1 LGGENGGKVIDRAG
15 GDVRPCHFAEL
26 KDRMSSHAGSNLQA
40 GGDDSIAS
48 ANRDGVALRVADRI
62 AETMV
67 VAALFVELLLVLANI
82 VARGFFHHSFLW
94 ADEVARLALSMMAF
108 VGGAVAYRR
117 GQHAHV
123 QLVLN
128 LLPKYGEPFFLALS
142 DVVVFSSAVL
152 TGAVS
157 IQFIAA
163 NWSERT
169 PILQVPESII
179 AVPLPIGMALIAVFV
194 AHRFWRTHGKM
205 ALPTAA
211 AFFLVAGAAAAT
223 CSRWLPFFGDD
234 APIVV
239 ALVLFVVAI
248 LAGVPVGFVL
258 LLATTAFLWGSG
270 TVSLV
275 VLPQNMVN
283 GTGNYI
289 LLAIPF
295 FILAGLVMERGGVSL
310 RLIRFIQALVGHL
323 RGGLLQVTI
332 VSMYLIS
339 GLSGSKPAD
348 VAAVG
353 TVMRDQLS
361 ESHGAAEGAAVLAS
375 AAIMGET
382 VPPSIAMLIVGS
394 ITNVSVAAMFIG
406 GVIPAAVIAVCLAAL
421 IHVRAARVGAPLL
434 PRAPLRSVVRAG
446 LGAVA
451 PMLMPAF
458 LLAGIL
464 SGIATPTEIAALAV
478 VYGLFLAMVIYREM
492 GIERFVRTV
501 SDAASLTGVLL
512 FIFAAASAFSW
523 TLTIAYVPQSL
534 VELIGSTGNSA
545 SVFMIGSIALLILV
559 GVLLE
564 GLPSLNV
571 LAPLLLPIAG
581 RIGLSELHYALVLI
595 IAMGVGGFMP
605 LAGIGFYVCCAVMR
619 CDVEAASRA
628 MVPYLAVVLIGLLI
642 IAFVPWF
649 VLFLPNHFGF
659 RG

>member
-1 LGGENGGKVIDRAG
+1 MSPTAIHPQSGRENRLTG
-15 GDVRPCHFAEL
+15 H
-26 KDRMSSHAGSNLQA
+26 
-40 GGDDSIAS
+40 
-48 ANRDGVALRVADRI
+48 GVVLRVADRI
-62 AETMV
+62 AETLV
-67 VAALFVELLLVLANI
+67 VAALLAELLLVLANI
-82 VARGFFHHSFLW
+82 AARAFFHHSFLW
-94 ADEVARLALSMMAF
+94 ADEAARLALSVMAF

-123 QLVLN
+123 QLIVGLM
-128 LLPKYGEPFFLALS
+128 PKRGERVCLALA
-142 DVVVFSSAVL
+142 DVVVFSAAIL

-157 IQFIAA
+157 IQFIAD

-169 PILQVPESII
+169 PILQVPESLI
-179 AVPLPIGMALIAVFV
+179 AVPLPIGMTLIAVF
-194 AHRFWRTHGKM
+194 AADRFWRTHGQP
-205 ALPTAA
+205 ALPIAA
-211 AFFLVAGAAAAT
+211 AFVVVAGVLAT
-223 CSRWLPFFGDD
+223 TCDYWLPFFGDQ
-234 APIVV
+234 APIIA
-239 ALVLFVVAI
+239 ALILFVVAI

-258 LLATTAFLWGSG
+258 LLATTAYLWGSG
-270 TVSLV
+270 TISLV

-310 RLIRFIQALVGHL
+310 RLIRFVQALVGHL
-323 RGGLLQVTI
+323 RGGLLQVTV
-332 VSMYLIS
+332 VSMYIIS

-353 TVMRDQLS
+353 TVMRDRLR
-361 ESHGAAEGAAVLAS
+361 ESHGAPEGAAVLAS

-406 GVIPAAVIAVCLAAL
+406 GIIPAAVMALCLAAL
-421 IHVRAARVGAPLL
+421 IHVRATRAGAPLL
-434 PRAPLRSVVRAG
+434 PRAPLRTVVGAG

-451 PMLMPAF
+451 PILMPGF

-464 SGIATPTEIAALAV
+464 SGVATPTEIAALAV
-478 VYGLFLAMVIYREM
+478 VYGLFLAMAIYREM
-492 GIERFVRTV
+492 GIQDFVRTV
-501 SDAASLTGVLL
+501 GDAASLTGVLL

-534 VELIGSTGNSA
+534 VELIASTGDSA
-545 SVFMIGSIALLILV
+545 PLFMIGSIALLILV

-581 RIGLSELHYALVLI
+581 RLGLSELHYALVLI

-605 LAGIGFYVCCAVMR
+605 LAGVGFYVCCAVMR
-619 CDVEAASRA
+619 CNVEAASRA
-628 MVPYLAVVLIGLLI
+628 MLPYLAVVLVGLLI
-642 IAFVPWF
+642 VAFNPWL
-649 VLFLPNHFGF
+649 VLFLPNYFGF